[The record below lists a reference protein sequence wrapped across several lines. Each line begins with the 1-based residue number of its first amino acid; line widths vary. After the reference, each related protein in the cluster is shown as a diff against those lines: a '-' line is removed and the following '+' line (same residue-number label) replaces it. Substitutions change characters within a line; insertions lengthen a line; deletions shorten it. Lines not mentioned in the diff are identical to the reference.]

1 MEKGYF
7 AAAWGDITNSPGWIS
22 KLLRLGLL
30 CLVPIFGQVVMYG
43 YLYAWARDIAWNV
56 HRPLPEKIFGNE
68 DGNLYKRG
76 FFIFLIV
83 LVFSLVPGVFNMLSS
98 LVSGTA
104 VAGGTLNVTTN
115 GAYYSYAPVMGGLF
129 LSMVFGLISFALAL
143 AVAFFA
149 WVGSMRTALYGTLSA
164 GFQINKIWAM
174 LRYDFM
180 GLLRIFAMALIVG
193 LVIGFFVM
201 VALFLFVLMGGIAVF
216 ATSLAGSG
224 AFAVA
229 MVGTSIF
236 FLLGVAVLLLAVFC
250 VSLSN
255 ALVIRALGYW
265 TRQFEVNRWGGQE
278 DPMPFEQRA
287 ADQRVPGP
295 QQSAQVPGAEAG
307 AQQQAVYPEPGQAD
321 ASFAGA
327 GQPAPN
333 RNDTPYAG
341 TDQADRGSQA
351 SAVAQPASY
360 DPSGSAP
367 VQPAPYQVSQQP
379 VVPAPFSE
387 GQESAIRKADSPI
400 AGNDEASEA
409 LGGESATVKES
420 APASSEPSAQSA
432 SREEGSAEDNTQK
445 GNRPE

>member
-30 CLVPIFGQVVMYG
+30 CLVPIFGQVVIYG

-56 HRPLPEKIFGNE
+56 HRPLPDKVFGNE

-76 FFIFLIV
+76 FFIFLIA
-83 LVFSLVPGVFNMLSS
+83 LVFSLVPGVFNVLSS
-98 LVSGTA
+98 LVSGSA
-104 VAGGTLNVTTN
+104 VAGGALNVTMN
-115 GAYYSYAPVMGGLF
+115 GTYYSYAPMMGGLF
-129 LSMVFGLISFALAL
+129 LSMVFGLVSFVLAL
-143 AVAFFA
+143 AVGFFT

-180 GLLRIFAMALIVG
+180 GLLRIFAMALIIG
-193 LVIGFFVM
+193 LIIGFFFL

-216 ATSLAGSG
+216 AASLAGSG
-224 AFAVA
+224 TFAVA

-236 FLLGVAVLLLAVFC
+236 FLLGVAFLLLAVFC
-250 VSLSN
+250 IALCN

-287 ADQRVPGP
+287 ADQRVPG
-295 QQSAQVPGAEAG
+295 
-307 AQQQAVYPEPGQAD
+307 
-321 ASFAGA
+321 
-327 GQPAPN
+327 
-333 RNDTPYAG
+333 
-341 TDQADRGSQA
+341 SQ
-351 SAVAQPASY
+351 QPASY
-360 DPSGSAP
+360 DPSGSVP
-367 VQPAPYQVSQQP
+367 VQTAPYQVSQQP
-379 VVPAPFSE
+379 VVAVPCN
-387 GQESAIRKADSPI
+387 ESREPVAHKADSSI
-400 AGNDEASEA
+400 AANSQTSEA
-409 LGGESATVKES
+409 LGSESPATENI
-420 APASSEPSAQSA
+420 APTSSELSTAEEPAPTPSESTVNPGGCGEDA
-432 SREEGSAEDNTQK
+432 SEDGAQK